1 MCANRACA
9 SAKMNLVEEPYT
21 LVCQRQGCPGMSVA
35 DIEALDAVRFQRFI
49 RQNQFPRDCS
59 ATEGQ
64 LTRAGVKTE
73 TGPWQEHWPGDYFYG
88 LGLGSQMTSLK
99 FNFVHAL
106 LRGRV
111 YHFPT
116 SHYVNPVRCARQTF
130 DCYFEPTTNC
140 SRLARPITT
149 EPGEGRFYHSNLKAV
164 ALLWC
169 FELPR
174 ERLTRLAGLR
184 AVHAEAWYH
193 GQLAAFLFRPNSE
206 MRAFRDEALRS
217 FAFDAN
223 DTRAETL
230 SAAPG
235 GLHNGSCAA
244 MHIRRTDKFKGRR
257 REDRRAQKGFGDFGR
272 SFKGWAHFLSPNP
285 ATQARVLLGSEDPA
299 TFREMPSLV
308 LPAVSYWLP
317 DRYFVMN
324 TAAGMNFKNIN
335 DNNERL
341 VSRYDQLVQAMAQA
355 QRNGTAAVA
364 ELEARGVRKDEG
376 MTLVLQILMMSE
388 CDALFGSYA
397 SNVAILVH
405 DLMHSRM
412 VARRDRLHAFDING
426 RTYCGC
432 GASFCMKLEKRSIK
446 DPTRTFGDMVQAF
459 KGRNINAI

>member
-1 MCANRACA
+1 
-9 SAKMNLVEEPYT
+9 
-21 LVCQRQGCPGMSVA
+21 MSPA

-49 RQNQFPRDCS
+49 RKNQFPRDCA
-59 ATEGQ
+59 ATEGEI
-64 LTRAGVKTE
+64 TRAGVKTE

-130 DCYFEPTTNC
+130 DCYFEPTSNC
-140 SRLARPITT
+140 SRIPKPNAS
-149 EPGEGRFYHSNLKAV
+149 EPGESRFYHRHLKAV

-174 ERLTRLAGLR
+174 QRLSRLAGLR

-206 MRAFRDEALRS
+206 MRAFRAEALRS
-217 FAFDAN
+217 FAFDTN
-223 DTRAETL
+223 DTRAATL
-230 SAAPG
+230 NAAPG

-272 SFKGWAHFLSPNP
+272 AFKGWANFLSPVP
-285 ATQARVLLGSEDPA
+285 AMRLGVLLGSEDPD

-308 LPAVSYWLP
+308 QPAVSYWLP
-317 DRYFVMN
+317 DRYFVM
-324 TAAGMNFKNIN
+324 GSFKNIN
-335 DNNERL
+335 DNNNRL
-341 VSRYDQLVQAMAQA
+341 IGRYDQLVQAMAQA
-355 QRNGTAAVA
+355 KESGGAAVA
-364 ELEARGVRKDEG
+364 ELEARGVRRDEG
-376 MTLVLQILMMSE
+376 MALVLQILMMSE
-388 CDALFGSYA
+388 CNALFGSFA

-412 VARRDRLHAFDING
+412 VARRDRLQVFDING

-432 GASFCMKLEKRSIK
+432 GASFCMKLERRSVK
-446 DPTRTFGDMVQAF
+446 DPTRTFEDMIQAF

>member
-1 MCANRACA
+1 M
-9 SAKMNLVEEPYT
+9 
-21 LVCQRQGCPGMSVA
+21 
-35 DIEALDAVRFQRFI
+35 
-49 RQNQFPRDCS
+49 
-59 ATEGQ
+59 
-64 LTRAGVKTE
+64 
-73 TGPWQEHWPGDYFYG
+73 
-88 LGLGSQMTSLK
+88 
-99 FNFVHAL
+99 
-106 LRGRV
+106 
-111 YHFPT
+111 
-116 SHYVNPVRCARQTF
+116 
-130 DCYFEPTTNC
+130 
-140 SRLARPITT
+140 
-149 EPGEGRFYHSNLKAV
+149 
-164 ALLWC
+164 
-169 FELPR
+169 
-174 ERLTRLAGLR
+174 
-184 AVHAEAWYH
+184 HAEAWYH

-206 MRAFRDEALRS
+206 MQAFRDEALRS

-285 ATQARVLLGSEDPA
+285 ATQLRVLLGSEDPA

-446 DPTRTFGDMVQAF
+446 DPVRTFGDMVQAF